1 MSKTNRFIVISL
13 FLSVIAIMISA
24 SIIILSLTH
33 PVKVKSE
40 FEIIE
45 CEVTHFTKDP
55 PEDFDCDIK

>member
-1 MSKTNRFIVISL
+1 
-13 FLSVIAIMISA
+13 MISA

-33 PVKVKSE
+33 PVEVKSE